1 MRDKNTQS
9 NKCVTEVPEGKEKAN
24 RVETIY
30 EKDHKFPK
38 LGENIDLKI
47 QKLRK
52 PHVE

>member
-9 NKCVTEVPEGKEKAN
+9 NKCITEVPEGKEKAN
-24 RVETIY
+24 RVETIH
-30 EKDHKFPK
+30 EKGHKFPK

-52 PHVE
+52 PQVE